1 MSHRYFTDR
10 VEGDRAFLCGEEA
23 AHLARVL
30 RAAPGDAV
38 TLCDGA
44 GTDYAAQVVRAAPD
58 EVELAI
64 ISSAPSVSEPPL
76 AVTLFVG
83 MPKGEKLEWIIQKST
98 ELGAAEIIPF
108 TSRFCIAKPKNEE
121 VKRARFGR
129 IAKEAAKQSGRGRI
143 PAVGGAISFA
153 ALCDRIGEY
162 DLALFCY
169 EGGGEAL
176 APGTPLHSR
185 LEGAHSVAIITGAEG
200 GFAEEEAAR
209 AKEAGAVLI
218 GLGPR
223 ILRCETAPLATL
235 CAVMTLTGNLS

>member
-1 MSHRYFTDR
+1 MAT
-10 VEGDRAFLCGEEA
+10 
-23 AHLARVL
+23 
-30 RAAPGDAV
+30 
-38 TLCDGA
+38 T
-44 GTDYAAQVVRAAPD
+44 T
-58 EVELAI
+58 I
-64 ISSAPSVSEPPL
+64 
-76 AVTLFVG
+76 
-83 MPKGEKLEWIIQKST
+83 
-98 ELGAAEIIPF
+98 
-108 TSRFCIAKPKNEE
+108 TSRA
-121 VKRARFGR
+121 
-129 IAKEAAKQSGRGRI
+129 GRGRI

-185 LEGAHSVAIITGAEG
+185 LEGARSVAIITGAEG

-223 ILRCETAPLATL
+223 ILRCETAPLAAL

>member
-10 VEGDRAFLCGEEA
+10 IEGSRAFLTGEEA

-83 MPKGEKLEWIIQKST
+83 MPKGDKLEWIIQKST
-98 ELGAAEIIPF
+98 ELGAAEICPF
-108 TSRFCIAKPKNEE
+108 TSRFCIAKPKNEQ
-121 VKRARFGR
+121 VKLTRWNR
-129 IAKEAAKQSGRGRI
+129 IAREAAKQSGRGRV
-143 PAVGGAISFA
+143 PAVGGAVSFD
-153 ALCDRIGEY
+153 ALCERIPDY
-162 DLALFCY
+162 DLATSGAARRWPPGHRYIAGWRRRAASPSSPARRAVFRRRRRRRPRRPVRPCW
-169 EGGGEAL
+169 GS
-176 APGTPLHSR
+176 APGFCGARRRR
-185 LEGAHSVAIITGAEG
+185 LPPS
-200 GFAEEEAAR
+200 AR
-209 AKEAGAVLI
+209 
-218 GLGPR
+218 
-223 ILRCETAPLATL
+223 
-235 CAVMTLTGNLS
+235 

>member
-10 VEGDRAFLCGEEA
+10 VEGARAFLSGEEA

-30 RAAPGDAV
+30 RAAPGDEV

-44 GTDYAAQVVRAAPD
+44 GVDYAARVVRAAPD
-58 EVELAI
+58 EVELAV
-64 ISSAPSVSEPPL
+64 ISSGPSVSEPPL

-83 MPKGEKLEWIIQKST
+83 MPKGDKLEWIIQKST
-98 ELGAAEIIPF
+98 ELGAARIVPF
-108 TSRFCIAKPKNEE
+108 TSRFCIAKPKNEQ
-121 VKRARFGR
+121 VKLTRWNR

-143 PAVGGAISFA
+143 PAVCGSLSFD
-153 ALCDRIGEY
+153 ALCKKIAEY

-185 LEGAHSVAIITGAEG
+185 LEAARSVAIITGAEG
-200 GFAEEEAAR
+200 GFCEEEAAR
-209 AKEAGAVLI
+209 AKEAGAVVL

-223 ILRCETAPLATL
+223 ILRCETAPLAAL
-235 CAVMTLTGNLS
+235 CAVMTLTGNLR

>member
-10 VEGDRAFLCGEEA
+10 VEGARAFLSGEEA

-30 RAAPGDAV
+30 RAAPGDEV

-44 GTDYAAQVVRAAPD
+44 GVDYAATVVRAAPD

-64 ISSAPSVSEPPL
+64 ISSGPSVSEPPL
-76 AVTLFVG
+76 EITLFVG
-83 MPKGEKLEWIIQKST
+83 MPKGDKLEWIIQKST
-98 ELGAAEIIPF
+98 ELGAARIVPF
-108 TSRFCIAKPKNEE
+108 TSRFCIAKPKNEQ
-121 VKRARFGR
+121 VKLVRWSR
-129 IAKEAAKQSGRGRI
+129 IAKEAAKQSGRGKI
-143 PAVGGAISFA
+143 PAVDAAVSFDGLCKKIA
-153 ALCDRIGEY
+153 AY

-185 LEGAHSVAIITGAEG
+185 LAAARSVAIITGAEG
-200 GFAEEEAAR
+200 GFSEEEAAQ
-209 AKEAGAVLI
+209 AKAAGAVVL

-223 ILRCETAPLATL
+223 ILRCETAPLAAL
-235 CAVMTLTGNLS
+235 CAVMTLTGNLR